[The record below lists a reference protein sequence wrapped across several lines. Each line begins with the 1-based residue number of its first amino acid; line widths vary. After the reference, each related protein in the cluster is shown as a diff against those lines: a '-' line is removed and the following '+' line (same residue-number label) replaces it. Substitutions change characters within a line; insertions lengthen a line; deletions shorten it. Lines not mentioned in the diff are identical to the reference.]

1 MRAVATLLLLL
12 AASAVAADSTC
23 FGTTSNGRLEAGCK
37 LPASGANF
45 TTYSRVLGIAGR
57 TYVHCDV
64 HGVLLDA
71 YRALEASHPDLV
83 FVYGETGKRR
93 GGPFPPHKTHQN
105 GLSVDF
111 MTPVVD
117 GDGRS
122 VPLPTSVFNRYGY
135 DIDFTVD
142 GRGEG
147 MRVDFEAIAAHLA
160 AIVSASEA
168 AGGRDLARDL
178 RSGDAA
184 GVAGDGGVAGDR
196 GARVQRAAELGAAR
210 RPLSRGLRGALR
222 ADLSPGRVGL
232 PGAGR
237 VCRPVPVG
245 RASEPRLAHPAP

>member
-71 YRALEASHPDLV
+71 YRSLEASHPDLV

-122 VPLPTSVFNRYGY
+122 VPLPTSVFNKYGY

-168 AGGRDLARDL
+168 AGVGIWRVIFDPEMQPAL
-178 RSGDAA
+178 RETAA
-184 GVAGDGGVAGDR
+184 WPEIAGL
-196 GARVQRAAELGAAR
+196 EFSAR
-210 RPLSRGLRGALR
+210 RSWVRHDDHYHVDFA
-222 ADLSPGRVGL
+222 
-232 PGAGR
+232 
-237 VCRPVPVG
+237 VPC
-245 RASEPRLAHPAP
+245 EPI